1 MLAGPEG
8 RSPASFLW
16 QLCCDT
22 DLPASSFEVA
32 GRGRPALH
40 YLLSTIYYLLS
51 TPASCPSFPEVALPS
66 NTLKRN
72 RRRTSRKPNSTHAPG
87 PRARSRTE
95 QRN

>member
-40 YLLSTIYYLLS
+40 YLLSAIYSSFLPFVS
-51 TPASCPSFPEVALPS
+51 GSCVAIKHAKAKPAPH
-66 NTLKRN
+66 K
-72 RRRTSRKPNSTHAPG
+72 
-87 PRARSRTE
+87 
-95 QRN
+95 

>member
-40 YLLSTIYYLLS
+40 YLLSTIYYLLQLL
-51 TPASCPSFPEVALPS
+51 AL
-66 NTLKRN
+66 RF
-72 RRRTSRKPNSTHAPG
+72 RKLRCHQT
-87 PRARSRTE
+87 R
-95 QRN
+95 